1 MSTAATLQSARYNLR
16 LRRRGRQFAS
26 ELTVHAAGQT
36 IVGADQFNGNLTSGA
51 MFVQSEVD
59 GLPWVAL
66 TSGTTGSTPLT
77 GNGVINDGGV
87 TWQQFAGVIRYMPP
101 TPA

>member
-1 MSTAATLQSARYNLR
+1 MAGKVSAQQSASYWMR

-26 ELTVHAAGQT
+26 ALTVHAAGQT
-36 IVGADQFNGNLTSGA
+36 IKGADQFNGALTTGA

-59 GLPWVAL
+59 GLPWAAL
-66 TSGTTGSTPLT
+66 TSGTTGSTPLK

-87 TWQQFAGVIRYMPP
+87 TWVQWSGIIRSAPP
-101 TPA
+101 TP

>member
-1 MSTAATLQSARYNLR
+1 MSSAAQQAASYTIRKRQ
-16 LRRRGRQFAS
+16 RGRQFANA
-26 ELTVHAAGQT
+26 LTVHAAGLT
-36 IVGADQFNGNLTSGA
+36 VHGADEFNGMLLSGA
-51 MFVQSEVD
+51 MFVQDEN

-77 GNGVINDGGV
+77 GNGTVNDGGV
-87 TWQQFAGVIRYMPP
+87 TWLQFGGRLNSMPP

>member
-1 MSTAATLQSARYNLR
+1 MSTATLQAARYNMR

-26 ELTVHAAGQT
+26 ELTVHTAGLT
-36 IVGADQFNGNLTSGA
+36 VVGADAFNGILTSGA
-51 MFVQSEVD
+51 MFVQDAV
-59 GLPWVAL
+59 GQPWAAL
-66 TSGTTGSTPLT
+66 TSGVTGSTPLT

-87 TWQQFAGVIRYMPP
+87 TWVQWEGIIRSMPP